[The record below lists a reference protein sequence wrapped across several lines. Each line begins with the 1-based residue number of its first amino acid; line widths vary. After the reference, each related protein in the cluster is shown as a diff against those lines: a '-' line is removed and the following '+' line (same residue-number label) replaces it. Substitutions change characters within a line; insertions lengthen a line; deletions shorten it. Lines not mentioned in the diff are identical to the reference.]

1 MSSDTDEDYGLLSK
15 TSGIEETRDPRL
27 QRNLPVGAA
36 FGWLRAAWRDLVAS
50 PGPSLAYGIVVFG
63 VSALF
68 VWAMVTLRWDYLLF
82 PALAGFMI
90 VGPILAIGLY
100 EVSRAREEG
109 RRLSL
114 AETMAFRP
122 YSLAQV
128 FFAGLLLC
136 LLLLLWMR
144 AAVLIYALFFGYRNF
159 PGLDHL
165 LPLLLGSPPGWGMIV
180 TGSLVGA
187 LFAAFAFATS
197 VFSIPMLVKERTDI
211 LTAAGTSVNMV
222 WNNLPVM
229 ITWGAIVL
237 VLFAISVLTAFVG
250 LILVFPLLGYGTWH
264 AYRAI
269 R

>member
-1 MSSDTDEDYGLLSK
+1 
-15 TSGIEETRDPRL
+15 
-27 QRNLPVGAA
+27 
-36 FGWLRAAWRDLVAS
+36 
-50 PGPSLAYGIVVFG
+50 VFL

-68 VWAMVTLRWDYLLF
+68 VWTMMTLRWDYLLF

-109 RRLSL
+109 RSLSL
-114 AETMAFRP
+114 AGALRFRP

-159 PGLDHL
+159 PGLDRL
-165 LPLLLGSPPGWGMIV
+165 VALLLSTPAGWGMIV
-180 TGSLVGA
+180 TGSIVGA

-211 LTAAGTSVNMV
+211 LTAVGSSISMV

-229 ITWGAIVL
+229 IAWGAIVL
-237 VLFAISVLTAFVG
+237 VLFGLSVATAFLG
-250 LILVFPLLGYGTWH
+250 LVIVFPLLGYGTWH
-264 AYRAI
+264 AYRSI
-269 R
+269 RG